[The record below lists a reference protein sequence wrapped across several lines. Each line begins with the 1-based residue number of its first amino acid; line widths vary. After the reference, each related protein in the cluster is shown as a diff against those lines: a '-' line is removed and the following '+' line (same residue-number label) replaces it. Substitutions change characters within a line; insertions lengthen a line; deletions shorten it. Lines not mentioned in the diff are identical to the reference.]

1 MTVALAVH
9 PDACEIKRAPLPLR
23 RTLDAE
29 TLNAAGN
36 HPEVFPHL
44 GLTGEPGDLDVSGL
58 VANPANVAMANEH
71 GGFIGEN
78 LGNGTYEVHS
88 LFTPEGR
95 IGLARAT
102 AQGLRYLFTATDC
115 MKVVTKVPACNRPAA
130 ALARVSGFVPVFD
143 RADAWGAPDG
153 VRCAVSYQAIT
164 FDQWKARDPELEA
177 EGHRFHDALETT
189 KAAAGSE
196 LSTHPDDPAHDRA
209 VGAAALMIRAGNV
222 AKAVVLYNEWARFA
236 GYAPI
241 TLLSLTPPIID
252 VLDAVVTARDGE
264 MEILSCR

>member
-1 MTVALAVH
+1 MTVAHAVQLD
-9 PDACEIKRAPLPLR
+9 DAAIQRAPDLLR
-23 RTLDAE
+23 RTLDAGS
-29 TLNAAGN
+29 LNAAGN

-44 GLTGEPGDLDVSGL
+44 GLPGEPGDLDLSGL

-71 GGFIGEN
+71 GGFIAEN

-88 LFTPEGR
+88 LVAPEGR

-102 AQGLRYLFTATDC
+102 AEGLRYLFTATDC

-130 ALARVSGFVPVFD
+130 ALARASGFVPVFD
-143 RADAWGAPDG
+143 RADAWDGPDG

-164 FDQWKARDPELEA
+164 FDQWKCRDGELEV
-177 EGHRFHDALETT
+177 EGHRFHEKLESM
-189 KAAAGSE
+189 KAAAGSA
-196 LSTHPDDPAHDRA
+196 LATHPDDAAHDRA

-241 TLLSLTPPIID
+241 SLLSLTPPIID
-252 VLDAVVTARDGE
+252 ILDAVVTAHDGE